1 MTTIEQLDPNDDKQF
16 ADYHAA
22 YRAGHDEQ
30 WDRPYSAKEQRAEL
44 LQNPRHCVIRGVV
57 ARDEVGAVVGMG
69 YVELPQRDNLDLG
82 YIDVRIAPEHRRRG
96 HGSAVLARLDEI
108 LTEADRHSMF
118 AEVAWNLG
126 TDGSAHTAFAEAHG
140 FTRDLVDAHRVLA
153 LPADVPS
160 IPARDGYTLITWR
173 GPCPQKW
180 VEQYANLLTLIV
192 QEAPSGEFALENEFY
207 DAERVRSDEQLWA
220 DQGRTMQVVAAQAPS
235 GELAGHTQLVFSDT
249 DPTNAYQ
256 WDTLVLAEHRG
267 HGLGLALKARAMHE
281 AADLL
286 AGRREVH
293 TFNAASNG
301 PMIAVNETLGY
312 RQVRWVGEY
321 VRSNG

>member
-1 MTTIEQLDPNDDKQF
+1 MTTIEELDPRDDTQF
-16 ADYHAA
+16 DEYHAA
-22 YRAGHDEQ
+22 YRAGNNEQ
-30 WDRPYSAKEQRAEL
+30 WDRPYSSQEQRVEL
-44 LQNPRHCVIRGVV
+44 LQDPRHYLIRGVL
-57 ARDEVGAVVGMG
+57 ARDDDGAVVGMG

-82 YIDVRIAPEHRRRG
+82 YIDVRIAPEYRRRG
-96 HGSAVLARLDEI
+96 HGTAVLARLDEI
-108 LTEADRHSMF
+108 LTSAGRHSMF
-118 AEVAWNLG
+118 AEVAWDVG
-126 TDGSAHTAFAEAHG
+126 SEGSAHTAFAEAHG
-140 FTRDLVDAHRVLA
+140 FVRDLVDAHRVLD

-173 GPCPQKW
+173 GSCPQKW

-192 QEAPSGEFALENEFY
+192 QEAPSGEFALENEFH
-207 DAERVRSDEQLWA
+207 DAERVRSDEQLLV
-220 DQGRTMQVVAAQAPS
+220 DQGRTMQVVAAVSPD

-249 DPTNAYQ
+249 DSTNAYQ

-281 AADLL
+281 SADLL
-286 AGRREVH
+286 AGRHQVH

-301 PMIAVNETLGY
+301 PMIAVNEALGY

-321 VRSNG
+321 VRTN